1 MVKGEVIHL
10 IHEKALEG
18 KTAYRIGK
26 ELGISKNTAKAY
38 IASGCNEN
46 ARYPKRQS
54 KLDAFKSEID
64 SLISQGVLN
73 CVVILEHIKKMGYG
87 GKITILKNYVRPFRK
102 QNSSRLATNAKSKL
116 K

>member
-1 MVKGEVIHL
+1 MIKGDVIHL

-38 IASGCNEN
+38 IVSGCNEN
-46 ARYPKRQS
+46 AQYPKRPS

-64 SLISQGVLN
+64 RLISQGVFN
-73 CVVILEHIKKMGYG
+73 CVAIFDHIQKHGYN
-87 GKITILKNYVRPFRK
+87 GKITILKDYIRPFRHR
-102 QNSSRLATNAKSKL
+102 NFICIGN
-116 K
+116 